1 MTFDLVIAG
10 TQLGE
15 IGIADGVIA
24 EIAPELAGGRNRIEA
39 RRLLV
44 LPGAIDAHVHL
55 DDPGRADWEGFES
68 GTLALAAGGTTCLI
82 DMPLNSSPPTVDGAS
97 FDAKVAAARGRA
109 AIDFAL
115 WGGIVPGDVD
125 RLDELAE
132 RGVVGFKA
140 FMCPSGIDDF
150 AMADELTLAR
160 AMERAARLDLPVA
173 VHAEDAQLVA
183 ALTEQARAAGRRD
196 VRAFLDSR
204 PIEAECRAIASALEL
219 ARAAGCALHVVHVSS
234 ARGVRL
240 CAEARAAGLD
250 VTCETCPHYLL
261 LCDEDVE
268 RLGAIAKCAP
278 PLRSASDR
286 DELWAELRAGR
297 IALVASDHSPA
308 PPELKR
314 RDDFF
319 DVWGGI
325 DGGQQLLG
333 SLLGEL
339 PPEQISQLVSRS
351 VAERFRLPGKGS
363 IEVGMDADVVLVE
376 LAPTR
381 VELAEL
387 RSRHRQS
394 PYVGRSF
401 GGRAVDVLVRGR
413 RVLEPGVRPGGRL
426 VRPVR
431 GV

>member
-1 MTFDLVIAG
+1 MTHDLVIAG
-10 TQLGE
+10 TQLGDIGVTDGSIAELAAE
-15 IGIADGVIA
+15 IG
-24 EIAPELAGGRNRIEA
+24 GGRARIDA
-39 RRLLV
+39 RGSLV

-55 DDPGRADWEGFES
+55 NDPGRAGWEGFES
-68 GTLALAAGGTTCLI
+68 GTLALAAGGTTCLL
-82 DMPLNSSPPTVDGAS
+82 DMPLNSSPPTVDAAA

-125 RLDELAE
+125 RLDELAD

-150 AMADELTLAR
+150 AMADDETLAR
-160 AMERAARLDLPVA
+160 AMARAARLELPVA
-173 VHAEDAQLVA
+173 VHAEDAALVA
-183 ALTEQARAAGRRD
+183 ELTGRARAAGRND

-204 PIEAECRAIASALEL
+204 PLEAECRAIATALSL
-219 ARAAGCALHVVHVSS
+219 AREAGCALHVVHVSS

-240 CAEARAAGLD
+240 CAAARESGLD

-278 PLRSASDR
+278 PLRSAAER
-286 DELWAELRAGR
+286 DALWGELRAGR

-308 PPELKR
+308 PPELKDR
-314 RDDFF
+314 ADFF

-325 DGGQQLLG
+325 DGGQQLLC

-339 PPEQISQLVSRS
+339 APEQVSQLLSAA
-351 VAERFRLPGKGS
+351 VADRFHLSGKGR
-363 IEVGMDADVVLVE
+363 IEIGRDADLALVQ
-376 LAPTR
+376 LGRAP
-381 VELAEL
+381 VERTGL

-394 PYVGRSF
+394 PYVGRTF
-401 GGRAVDVLVRGR
+401 GGRVADVLVRGE
-413 RVLEPGVRPGGRL
+413 RVLADGRRPAGRL
-426 VRPVR
+426 VRPAR
-431 GV
+431 AA

>member
-1 MTFDLVIAG
+1 MIAG

-15 IGIADGVIA
+15 IGIADGLIA
-24 EIAPELAGGRNRIEA
+24 EIAPELAGGLCRIEA
-39 RRLLV
+39 RGLLV
-44 LPGAIDAHVHL
+44 LPGSIDAHVHL
-55 DDPGRADWEGFES
+55 DDPGRAHWEGFES
-68 GTLALAAGGTTCLI
+68 GTLALAAGGTTCLL
-82 DMPLNSSPPTVDGAS
+82 DMPLNSSPPTVDGAA

-150 AMADELTLAR
+150 EPADERTLAR
-160 AMERAARLDLPVA
+160 AMERAARLGLPVA
-173 VHAEDAQLVA
+173 VHAEDAELVA
-183 ALTEQARAAGRRD
+183 ALTGQARAAGRGD

-204 PIEAECRAIASALEL
+204 PVEAECRAISTALAL
-219 ARAAGCALHVVHVSS
+219 AGEAGCALHVVHVSS

-278 PLRSASDR
+278 PLRSAAER
-286 DELWAELRAGR
+286 DELWDELRAGR

-308 PPELKR
+308 PPELKQR
-314 RDDFF
+314 EDFF

-339 PPEQISQLVSRS
+339 PVEQISQLVSHA

-363 IEVGMDADVVLVE
+363 IRVGMDADLALVE

-381 VELAEL
+381 VERTEL

-394 PYVGRSF
+394 PYAGRTF
-401 GGRAVDVLVRGR
+401 GGRVVDVLARGR
-413 RVLEPGVRPGGRL
+413 RVLEPGAPPAGRL
-426 VRPVR
+426 VRPAR
-431 GV
+431 GA